1 MNRPDRT
8 WRDPDALCRVGKA
21 HDVVKVAV
29 PQHEHAIEAIENLLI
44 VGDGDD
50 RRVLIYGQLAQE
62 VHHDLRPLR
71 VKCGSRLVGQNDAG
85 AIGERPGDG
94 NALRLASRK
103 LCGKCVFAAPDFEI
117 VEEVDS
123 SVAVERL

>member
-44 VGDGDD
+44 VGNGDD

-71 VKCGSRLVGQNDAG
+71 VKCGSRLGDRLTVY
-85 AIGERPGDG
+85 AIRCSDIKG
-94 NALRLASRK
+94 SRHK
-103 LCGKCVFAAPDFEI
+103 
-117 VEEVDS
+117 
-123 SVAVERL
+123 